1 MQDFIKQSS
10 AHKRHQCCAILDHI
24 NVFQSRIIFHR
35 RKNAQKNTGTR
46 SQQILGLLR
55 RGGCRCVV
63 TAQRPRPRGCARR
76 GVGSVLV
83 GHGRAWLCG
92 LGWAQVLWREA
103 GRPAQLCDVLGS
115 RTGGV
120 RERCEL
126 YLDK

>member
-1 MQDFIKQSS
+1 MQVRGYRTEAKATWLCQ
-10 AHKRHQCCAILDHI
+10 ARCGQC
-24 NVFQSRIIFHR
+24 
-35 RKNAQKNTGTR
+35 
-46 SQQILGLLR
+46 
-55 RGGCRCVV
+55 
-63 TAQRPRPRGCARR
+63 
-76 GVGSVLV
+76 VG